1 MFDVVWAQP
10 IEDLADKPHSI
21 VWLTIGLAYGIFV
34 GMKIFYPEPT
44 FAISSLKTYI
54 RTNILTTTYLSKK
67 AKKAKIFADF
77 QEITF
82 HEAAS
87 CFCFEKE

>member
-1 MFDVVWAQP
+1 MAF
-10 IEDLADKPHSI
+10 
-21 VWLTIGLAYGIFV
+21 FV

-54 RTNILTTTYLSKK
+54 RTNILDLTTTYLSKK

-82 HEAAS
+82 RDAAS
-87 CFCFEKE
+87 YFCFEKE